1 MWDAGGIFC
10 FIHKTGGGAAVIF
23 FSAANNMRGA
33 GVPEAGGQCLRNYKL
48 ILCGFICIIENFNEN
63 VHTIFVLILG
73 TMTTAEIDLTGLNPT
88 QSSTV
93 GDGYPFRAVDGTTNG
108 LYIFNSC
115 THTAIET
122 DPWWRVELPGPHMI
136 TKVVLYNRIPH
147 GHRLS
152 PVYVYVQ
159 ESSVD
164 TLCGSH
170 TTSSDGLAM
179 LTFTCHV
186 PILGDSLRVVIS
198 GSGVLTICEIKAYG
212 RKV

>member
-1 MWDAGGIFC
+1 
-10 FIHKTGGGAAVIF
+10 
-23 FSAANNMRGA
+23 MRGA
-33 GVPEAGGQCLRNYKL
+33 GVPEAGRQCLRKYKL

-136 TKVVLYNRIPH
+136 TKVVLYNRIDSCCTQ
-147 GHRLS
+147 RLS

-159 ESSVD
+159 ESSID

-170 TTSSDGLAM
+170 TTSSEGLPM
-179 LTFTCHV
+179 LTFTCPA
-186 PILGDSLRVVIS
+186 PIMGDVLWAGIN
-198 GSGVLTICEIKAYG
+198 GSGILTLCEVKAYG
-212 RKV
+212 WEM